1 MPTFHRKAFKKIS
14 HDAGDTNTR
23 MIAARTGLD
32 KAQVARLLNGSRK
45 PYFDTAAII
54 AEAYGVSLD
63 DLKTSDK
70 AA

>member
-14 HDAGDTNTR
+14 EDAGDTSTR

-32 KAQVARLLNGSRK
+32 KAQVARLLNGSRQ
-45 PYFDTAAII
+45 PHFDTAAII

-63 DLKTSDK
+63 VLKTSDK

>member
-14 HDAGDTNTR
+14 EDAGDTSTR

-32 KAQVARLLNGSRK
+32 KGQVARLLNGSRQ

-54 AEAYGVSLD
+54 AESYGVSLD
-63 DLKTSDK
+63 DLKISEQ